1 MALSFPKFV
10 KGLFVQNE
18 TDRTKELG
26 LTVDNTASSG
36 TGTTLVS
43 KQTVN
48 RTLDLPDTSGTLVEK
63 DFSQTL
69 TNKTID
75 GDNNTIQ
82 DLALS
87 SLKTVLV
94 DANKFIARD
103 GSGQAISTN
112 TVPTGTVVGTSDA
125 QTLTNKTI
133 DADSNTITN
142 IENADI
148 KSGAAI
154 SLNKLASL
162 TSNKAIQS
170 DGSGVLSASAVTST
184 ELGQLTGIL
193 SSAVGISDTQTLTN
207 KTIDADSNTITNI
220 ENADIK
226 SGASISLNKLAATTA
241 SRALISDGSGVISPA
256 TTTATEIGYVSGVT
270 GSIQPQIDS
279 KQTRS
284 VLTTKGDLYVATA
297 SDTVTR
303 IGVGSNGDVLT
314 ADNTQATGLIWAAS
328 ANATPTGSMF
338 DYLGTTSPTGY
349 ILASGNTIGSAASGA
364 TERANAD
371 TATLYTLFWNSY
383 SNTILPIQDSSGV
396 ATTRGANAAADFAAN
411 KRLPTP
417 DLRGRVAA
425 GRDNMGGTS
434 ANRLGTF
441 INGGLGATG
450 GFEGITLSTTE
461 MPSHTHTQNAHSHKM
476 GFANNATTIS
486 TYGFTSVTST
496 TGVQSATGA
505 VRQSD
510 SESVTATNQNTGGG
524 AAHNNVQPTWVTNKI
539 IKL

>member
-94 DANKFIARD
+94 DANKFIVRD

-256 TTTATEIGYVSGVT
+256 TTTATEIGYVNGVT

-364 TERANAD
+364 TERANTD

-396 ATTRGANAAADFAAN
+396 ATTRGVSATADFAAN

-461 MPSHTHTQNAHSHKM
+461 MPSHTHIQNAHDHN
-476 GFANNATTIS
+476 FIS
-486 TYGFTSVTST
+486 AFGGGAGTVINRGSVSNTNGNVVT
-496 TGVQSATGA
+496 DTVAIQNT
-505 VRQSD
+505 
-510 SESVTATNQNTGGG
+510 TATNQNTGGG
-524 AAHNNVQPTWVTNKI
+524 AAHNNIQPTWVTNKI